1 MKRIITL
8 GWILLTAGCLS
19 AMPVSEKSARTVAEN
34 FIRTQEK
41 GNSTLTLIDVLTGPA
56 TKTTVE
62 ALPAIYVYNIGS
74 EGFIIVS
81 GDDEVTPVLGYSFNG
96 VYNPSQLSPNFAG
109 WLDAYRCDIAAI
121 IETHIAGQKGYHSE
135 KAAREWNA
143 LMTGDA
149 SIYPKSGRKSVSA
162 LLSSEWDQGAG
173 YNNYCP
179 AYSSGSGGHSY
190 TGCVATAMAQII
202 RYWGYPTTGFGYSAY
217 SHSVYGRL
225 KVHHDSVV
233 YDFNNMPDR
242 VYPSSPQVQQDAVS
256 LLCYHCG
263 VSVSMNYQ
271 HAGNNDGSGAHTE
284 DVPDALRHFG
294 YMHAQMIYMTTVGES
309 TWMQMLR
316 DELDNGRPVLY
327 RGISTGGGHAFV
339 CDGYRDSQNKFHIN
353 WGWSGYQ
360 DGYFTLDNLNGYST
374 GQGGVINI
382 YPSGLAPSQS
392 TYYVS
397 TDGTGDGS
405 SWEMASSNLNDAIG
419 LMKFRNE
426 GSVWVK
432 EGVYYGDT
440 TGSVAFPLY
449 SGVALYGGFVGNESF
464 ISDRTAGHPSIL
476 DGGNARVFFSTQ
488 GGGNKLI
495 NIDGFTLR
503 HGRSDKVAI
512 GRVSDN
518 VKLFNCEITE
528 NVADDDGVILFI
540 SGHNIEYCRIHHNEA
555 PSSQI
560 IQMESGNM
568 NCCRVENNTALAA
581 IWSSGGS
588 AGSCLIAHNSGDG
601 ADATLGGSFVN
612 CDIVSNQGCGLLVS
626 NKTKIRNCVVWNN
639 DTAIS
644 GLDTNI
650 YFSAIDD
657 EGALVEGHS
666 NMLLSSSCSGADAP
680 RFTLCSASRGLTDE
694 DYSYRL
700 MDDSPLRDA
709 ADTNR
714 GGVPRYDLDG
724 MQRSRNGRVDIG
736 CYEYMNVGIDN
747 VPTLQTLSV
756 YPNPA
761 TSWVRI
767 EGAEGAVDVIDNR
780 GRTVATLPE
789 GATTLDVSHLP
800 RGLYYLRYL
809 NGKGIL
815 IVN

>member
-1 MKRIITL
+1 MSARCSPRNGTKARVTIT
-8 GWILLTAGCLS
+8 TAPPTRRAVAAIPTLDVLRQPWHRLS
-19 AMPVSEKSARTVAEN
+19 A
-34 FIRTQEK
+34 
-41 GNSTLTLIDVLTGPA
+41 TGEFV
-56 TKTTVE
+56 TG
-62 ALPAIYVYNIGS
+62 GS
-74 EGFIIVS
+74 
-81 GDDEVTPVLGYSFNG
+81 
-96 VYNPSQLSPNFAG
+96 
-109 WLDAYRCDIAAI
+109 
-121 IETHIAGQKGYHSE
+121 
-135 KAAREWNA
+135 
-143 LMTGDA
+143 
-149 SIYPKSGRKSVSA
+149 
-162 LLSSEWDQGAG
+162 
-173 YNNYCP
+173 
-179 AYSSGSGGHSY
+179 
-190 TGCVATAMAQII
+190 
-202 RYWGYPTTGFGYSAY
+202 
-217 SHSVYGRL
+217 YGRL

-601 ADATLGGSFVN
+601 ADATLGGSFVTTSSATKDAD
-612 CDIVSNQGCGLLVS
+612 CWCRTRQKSGTVSSGTTTQLSRDWTPTSILVPSTTKGLWW
-626 NKTKIRNCVVWNN
+626 RG
-639 DTAIS
+639 TAIC
-644 GLDTNI
+644 
-650 YFSAIDD
+650 Y
-657 EGALVEGHS
+657 
-666 NMLLSSSCSGADAP
+666 
-680 RFTLCSASRGLTDE
+680 
-694 DYSYRL
+694 
-700 MDDSPLRDA
+700 SPLRA
-709 ADTNR
+709 R
-714 GGVPRYDLDG
+714 
-724 MQRSRNGRVDIG
+724 
-736 CYEYMNVGIDN
+736 E
-747 VPTLQTLSV
+747 PTHL
-756 YPNPA
+756 
-761 TSWVRI
+761 
-767 EGAEGAVDVIDNR
+767 
-780 GRTVATLPE
+780 
-789 GATTLDVSHLP
+789 VSHCVRLHAD
-800 RGLYYLRYL
+800 
-809 NGKGIL
+809 
-815 IVN
+815 